1 MQRQRQAETA
11 RPLHAVVAP
20 IHPKAMP
27 VILTKPDEIEEEMIA
42 PAKDALGLQRP
53 LYDAL
58 RIVAGGR
65 KQDAYSTEVF

>member
-1 MQRQRQAETA
+1 
-11 RPLHAVVAP
+11 
-20 IHPKAMP
+20 MP